1 MNALITPET
10 FSHLL
15 LAVGKTISH
24 PAAPPAPHEGDVVS
38 VPDQE
43 TEVGHL
49 GVIDQVP
56 REDVLPGPA
65 Q

>member
-10 FSHLL
+10 FNHLL
-15 LAVGKTISH
+15 LAVCKTIPH
-24 PAAPPAPHEGDVVS
+24 PAASPAPHEGDVVS

-43 TEVGHL
+43 AEVGDL

-56 REDVLPGPA
+56 GQDVLPGPA
-65 Q
+65 